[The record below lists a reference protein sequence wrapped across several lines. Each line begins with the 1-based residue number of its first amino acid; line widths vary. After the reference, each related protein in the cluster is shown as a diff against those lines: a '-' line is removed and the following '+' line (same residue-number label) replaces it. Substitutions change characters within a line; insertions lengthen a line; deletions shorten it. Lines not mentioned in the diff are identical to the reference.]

1 MTEFTEYCKNCGHP
15 KEHHDLDAEF
25 DPKMAREER
34 AKPGQSACS
43 DMSFDDHHC
52 ICTGYQSWT

>member
-1 MTEFTEYCKNCGHP
+1 
-15 KEHHDLDAEF
+15 
-25 DPKMAREER
+25 MAREER